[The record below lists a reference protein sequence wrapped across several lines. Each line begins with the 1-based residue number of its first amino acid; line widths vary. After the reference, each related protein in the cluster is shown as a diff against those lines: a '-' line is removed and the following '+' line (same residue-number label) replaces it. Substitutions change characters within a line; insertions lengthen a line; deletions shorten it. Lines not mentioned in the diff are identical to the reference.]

1 MIYKKYAAEPH
12 VLKAATN
19 VQRMLHTLM
28 NMSNVAY
35 HSYAIN
41 SLDNGH
47 GAEVFFADFRNAADS
62 FVFIRAAER
71 GHLAGTIAQF
81 RRRFPVLRQRVYLNS
96 CSQGALSEEV
106 DAAMHEYLRTWHERG
121 SPWDLWVEKYED
133 GRRRFAELIGASPQE
148 VALVASAS
156 AGVSALASALS
167 FHDRNKVVLGDFEF
181 PTMGHIWL
189 AQRARGAEIAFAAAE
204 GNRLRVQAYDALIDR
219 HTLIVP
225 LTHMCFMNGFRTP
238 VADIV
243 QIAHDRG
250 AMVLLDD
257 YQDCGTR
264 PIHVKDLGV
273 DAYVSGTLKYLLG
286 PPGLAFLYVRE
297 SLAESLIPTVTGW
310 FGQRNPFAFDV
321 KLFDPAPGARRFE
334 SGTPPIPTIY
344 GAIAGVELLQELG
357 LNVVAEQIRALTKAL
372 IDGAFALGVQ
382 IKTPPDSIGPLVVLQ
397 TNNAEDL
404 VKLFGDQGVICSSR
418 HDGLRISFHAYNTL
432 EDVNLVLELIKRNIA
447 LFIAPAAASHAG
459 AET

>member
-1 MIYKKYAAEPH
+1 LPE
-12 VLKAATN
+12 
-19 VQRMLHTLM
+19 
-28 NMSNVAY
+28 S
-35 HSYAIN
+35 
-41 SLDNGH
+41 
-47 GAEVFFADFRNAADS
+47 
-62 FVFIRAAER
+62 
-71 GHLAGTIAQF
+71 IAQF
-81 RRRFPVLRQRVYLNS
+81 RQRFPVLQQRVYLNS

-106 DAAMHEYLRTWHERG
+106 DAAMQEYLRTWHDRG

-133 GRRRFAELIGASPQE
+133 GRRRFAEFIGATPQE

-156 AGVSALASALS
+156 AGVNALASALS
-167 FHDRNKVVLGDFEF
+167 FRERRKVVLGEFEF

-189 AQRARGAEIAFAAAE
+189 AQRPRGADVLFAAAT

-219 HTLIVP
+219 QTLIVP
-225 LTHMCFMNGFRTP
+225 LTNMCFMNGFRAP

-264 PIHVKDLGV
+264 PINVKDLGV

-286 PPGLAFLYVRE
+286 PPGLAFLYVRD
-297 SLAESLIPTVTGW
+297 SWAETLTPTVTGW

-344 GAIAGVELLQELG
+344 GASAGVKLLQDLG
-357 LNVVAEQIRALTKAL
+357 INVVAEQIRVLAKAL
-372 IDGAFALGVQ
+372 IDGASDMGLQ
-382 IKTPPDSIGPLVVLQ
+382 IKTPLDSVGPLVVLQ
-397 TNNAEDL
+397 TQHAEQL
-404 VKLFGDQGVICSSR
+404 VSLFGEEGVICSCR

-432 EDVNLVLELIKRNIA
+432 EDVKLVLELIKRNMA
-447 LFIAPAAASHAG
+447 LFTAPAAASHAG
-459 AET
+459 AES